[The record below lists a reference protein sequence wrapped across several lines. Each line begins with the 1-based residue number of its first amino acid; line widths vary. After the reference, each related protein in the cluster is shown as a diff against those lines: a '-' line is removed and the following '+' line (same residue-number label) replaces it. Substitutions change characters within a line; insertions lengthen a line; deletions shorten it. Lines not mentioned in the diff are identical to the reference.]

1 MMNFPWLTI
10 FFWNLLTEKSKVL
23 QTLQNLVRNLGVDIN
38 AFGIHFNWQQNDQD
52 DSVTNVLDITII
64 TIQGVRKSKEV
75 SLTEIIIAIGA
86 CYKMLAF
93 SQDLCHASRS
103 TEHLLKFYY

>member
-93 SQDLCHASRS
+93 SQDLCH
-103 TEHLLKFYY
+103 T